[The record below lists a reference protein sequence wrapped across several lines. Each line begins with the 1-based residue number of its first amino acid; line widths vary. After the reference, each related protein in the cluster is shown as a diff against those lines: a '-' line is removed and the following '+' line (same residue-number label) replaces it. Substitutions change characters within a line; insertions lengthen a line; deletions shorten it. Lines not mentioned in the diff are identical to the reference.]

1 MQVLAPRWGSPQVAV
16 GATFAAAGLLAG
28 GETNLQ
34 LTEPLLWMMI
44 AISTAGAIVTFAFLV
59 YALLK
64 FRDPTA
70 RRRRY
75 G

>member
-1 MQVLAPRWGSPQVAV
+1 MEDPTPRAPSRSVVVAALALLAPSVA
-16 GATFAAAGLLAG
+16 

-34 LTEPLLWMMI
+34 LTQPLLWALI
-44 AISTAGAIVTFAFLV
+44 AISSAGAIVTFSFLV
-59 YALLK
+59 YALWR